1 MTLSRIRPVL
11 TILAIAITAPL
22 LVTTALADRG
32 QIAASEAVLTS
43 MYGDVQVRH
52 GAGGY
57 APAKLNEVLKP
68 NDGVRTGASSRAE
81 ISVANGGYVRMDEN
95 SQLLITGLDS
105 GGTTSFQALAGGL
118 WVTIEKALGGSG
130 KFEVRMPSAVA
141 SVKGTVFR
149 CTVDED
155 GTSETY
161 VYEGAVD
168 VEAGERRFEVTP
180 DRRFRGGRNT
190 PGVVD
195 SFSLSQDD
203 EAAWVMYNRHRDIIK
218 HLGDPTISVA
228 LREHQM
234 PEAGVF
240 ATSKAIAGQLALHG
254 LRSTSIADLAD
265 GEFEF
270 REDGS
275 IDWRRTPLSDYCVI
289 GDVTLE
295 QLRQVDGTW
304 SAIVAGD
311 ISLVRDGESEAMT
324 SIDVRVPGA
333 GHDAKQAAENAL
345 AGLGKR
351 VGSGLAPR
359 IIRELMQAKAGTVRV
374 DISGGN
380 RESVAELRRAIVS
393 TQGVLRTA
401 PLVLPGNRISLAVIT
416 DLSADQV
423 AQVIQQRAG
432 DRIERVLAG
441 GEIVFV
447 RLPRADAG
455 LQSGQMNR
463 PLEDRADWMQQQM
476 GAGQQQ
482 AQPPQRPR
490 QPRPRQ
496 RPMHR

>member
-1 MTLSRIRPVL
+1 MRLSRITPVL
-11 TILAIAITAPL
+11 TLFAIAITVPL
-22 LVTTALADRG
+22 LVTTAPADRG

-68 NDGVRTGASSRAE
+68 NDGVKTGADSRAE
-81 ISVANGGYVRMDEN
+81 ISVGNGGYVRMDEN

-105 GGTTSFQALAGGL
+105 SGTTSFQALAGGL
-118 WVTIEKALGGSG
+118 WVTIEKALAGSS

-168 VEAGERRFEVTP
+168 VEAGDRRFEVTP
-180 DRRFRGGRNT
+180 DERFRGGRNA

-195 SFSLSQDD
+195 RFSLSQDD

-218 HLGDPTISVA
+218 HLGDPDISVA

-234 PEAGVF
+234 PEEGVF

-254 LRSTSIADLAD
+254 LRSTSIADLKG

-275 IDWRRTPLSDYCVI
+275 IKWRRAPLCDYCVV
-289 GDVTLE
+289 GDVALE
-295 QLRQVDGTW
+295 QIRQVDGTF
-304 SAIVAGD
+304 SAVVDAD
-311 ISLVRDGESEAMT
+311 IRLVRNGESEALT
-324 SIDVRVPGA
+324 SIDVRVPGV
-333 GHDAKQAAENAL
+333 GHDAKQAVEAAL
-345 AGLGKR
+345 RGLGRR

-374 DISGGN
+374 DISG
-380 RESVAELRRAIVS
+380 
-393 TQGVLRTA
+393 
-401 PLVLPGNRISLAVIT
+401 
-416 DLSADQV
+416 
-423 AQVIQQRAG
+423 
-432 DRIERVLAG
+432 
-441 GEIVFV
+441 
-447 RLPRADAG
+447 
-455 LQSGQMNR
+455 
-463 PLEDRADWMQQQM
+463 
-476 GAGQQQ
+476 
-482 AQPPQRPR
+482 
-490 QPRPRQ
+490 
-496 RPMHR
+496 